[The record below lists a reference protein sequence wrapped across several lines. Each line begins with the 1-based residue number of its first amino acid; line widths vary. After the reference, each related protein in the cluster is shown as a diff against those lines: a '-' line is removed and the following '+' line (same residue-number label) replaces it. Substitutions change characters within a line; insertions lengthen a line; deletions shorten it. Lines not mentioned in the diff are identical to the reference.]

1 MAADRPA
8 RDLEDHRAPRKHTG
22 AAAFAVAAGIF
33 GSRVLGLVRQ
43 SLVARF
49 LGATEFSDAWVMAFQ
64 IPNMLQNLFGE
75 GALSAAFIPVYARLI
90 AAGEDEAAD
99 RVAGTVGAMLA
110 VVVSVFVL
118 VGIAAAPLLTYVIA
132 PGFSGAER
140 ELTVRLV
147 RILFPGMGLL
157 VLFAWSLGV
166 LNSHRRFLVSYTA
179 PMAWN
184 VVMIAALLWWGRD
197 ADKAHVVTMIAWA
210 SVAGSLVQF
219 LVTLPSVRAVAPQV
233 RFALRTGNEH
243 VRAVFRAFGPAF
255 LSRGVV
261 QISSVVDQI
270 LTSLLPNGA
279 VAIFGYASTL
289 YLLPVSLFGTSV
301 SVAELP
307 EMSRAT
313 FDGDGA
319 AGLLRARIDAA
330 LRRIAFLVVPSAVA
344 FVGIGDVLARVIFQ
358 HGEFTATD
366 TVYTW
371 AVLCGSAVGLL
382 AGTLG
387 RLYSSTY
394 YAMGDTRTPLRFAVV
409 RLALTT
415 ALGAAFALALPP
427 LLGIDRR
434 WGVAGLSASAGIA
447 AWVEFLLLR
456 SRLNRRIGSTGLS
469 GRFTVTLWA
478 LAVASAGLAIVVQE
492 SIRGWRPLLAGI
504 VVIAAYGVAYLGGAL
519 LLRVPEARVI
529 LGGFLRRFRAS
540 R

>member
-1 MAADRPA
+1 MAADRGA
-8 RDLEDHRAPRKHTG
+8 AHSEDHRTPRRHTG
-22 AAAFAVAAGIF
+22 AAAFVVALGIF
-33 GSRVLGLVRQ
+33 GSRLLGLVRQ

-49 LGATEFSDAWVMAFQ
+49 LGATVASDAWIMAFK

-99 RVAGTVGAMLA
+99 RVAGAVAAMLA
-110 VVVSVFVL
+110 VVVSVIVV
-118 VGIAAAPLLTYVIA
+118 VGIAAAPVLTYVIA
-132 PGFSGAER
+132 PGFTGAKR
-140 ELTVRLV
+140 ELTVHLV

-166 LNSHRRFLVSYTA
+166 LNSHRRFLVSYAA

-184 VVMIAALLWWGRD
+184 VVMIAALLWWGHG

-210 SVAGSLVQF
+210 SVVGSLMQF
-219 LVTLPSVRAVAPQV
+219 LVTVPSVRAVAPRL
-233 RFALRTGNEH
+233 RFALRTGSAH

-261 QISSVVDQI
+261 QISSIVDQI

-313 FDGDGA
+313 FGGDA
-319 AGLLRARIDAA
+319 AVGMLRARIDVA

-344 FVGIGDVLARVIFQ
+344 FVGIGDVLARLIFQ

-394 YAMGDTRTPLRFAVV
+394 YALSDTRTPLRFAAV

-415 ALGAAFALALPP
+415 VLGAAFALALPRM
-427 LLGIDRR
+427 LGIDAR

-456 SRLNRRIGSTGLS
+456 SRLNRRIGTTGLP
-469 GRFTVTLWA
+469 GRYAVTLWG
-478 LAVASAGLAIVVQE
+478 LAVASAGLAILVQAWA
-492 SIRGWRPLLAGI
+492 RGWRPLAAGV
-504 VVIAAYGVAYLGGAL
+504 VVIAVYGMAYVGGAL
-519 LLRVPEARVI
+519 LMRIPEARGI
-529 LGGFLRRFRAS
+529 LGGLARRFRAA

>member
-1 MAADRPA
+1 MAAEPRAHPND
-8 RDLEDHRAPRKHTG
+8 DHRAPRKHTG
-22 AAAFAVAAGIF
+22 AAAFVVALGIF

-43 SLVARF
+43 SLVARY
-49 LGATEFSDAWVMAFQ
+49 LGATIASDAWVMAFK
-64 IPNMLQNLFGE
+64 IPNVLQNLFGE

-90 AAGEDEAAD
+90 ARGEDEAAD
-99 RVAGTVGAMLA
+99 RLAGAVAAMLA
-110 VVVSVFVL
+110 VVVSVIVL
-118 VGIAAAPLLTYVIA
+118 AGIAAAPLLTYVIA
-132 PGFSGAER
+132 PGFTGEKRA
-140 ELTVRLV
+140 LTVELV

-157 VLFAWSLGV
+157 VLFAWGLGV

-184 VVMIAALLWWGRD
+184 VVMIAGLLWWGRD
-197 ADKAHVVTMIAWA
+197 ADKGHVVTMVAWA
-210 SVAGSLVQF
+210 SVVGSLFQF
-219 LVTLPSVRAVAPQV
+219 LFTVPSVRAVAPHV
-233 RFALRTGNEH
+233 RIAFDSGSEH

-261 QISSVVDQI
+261 QISSFVDQI

-279 VAIFGYASTL
+279 VAIFGYAFTL

-307 EMSRAT
+307 EMSRVAH
-313 FDGDGA
+313 DGDEA
-319 AGLLRARIDAA
+319 ASMLRGRIDAG

-344 FVGIGDVLARVIFQ
+344 FVAIGDVMVRLIFQ
-358 HGEFTATD
+358 HGEFTALD

-394 YAMGDTRTPLRFAVV
+394 YALRDTRTPLRFAVV
-409 RLALTT
+409 RLLLTT
-415 ALGAAFALALPP
+415 LLGAAFALLVPRM
-427 LLGIDRR
+427 LGIDPR
-434 WGVAGLSASAGIA
+434 WGVAGLSASAGVA

-469 GRFTVTLWA
+469 GRYAATLWG
-478 LAVASAGLAIVVQE
+478 LAVASAGVAVLVQRATLA
-492 SIRGWRPLLAGI
+492 WRPMVAGI
-504 VVIAAYGVAYLGGAL
+504 LVIAVYGTAYLGGAMAL
-519 LLRVPEARVI
+519 QVREARGV
-529 LGGFLRRFRAS
+529 LGGLGRRFRPA

>member
-1 MAADRPA
+1 MTGSPRADA
-8 RDLEDHRAPRKHTG
+8 TNDHRSPRRNTG
-22 AAAFAVAAGIF
+22 AAAFVVALGIF
-33 GSRVLGLVRQ
+33 GSRLLGLVRQ

-49 LGATEFSDAWVMAFQ
+49 LGATAASDAWVMAFK

-90 AAGEDEAAD
+90 ASGEDETAD
-99 RVAGTVGAMLA
+99 RVAGAVGAMLA
-110 VVVSVFVL
+110 LVVAVVVVA
-118 VGIAAAPLLTYVIA
+118 GIAAAPLLTYVIA
-132 PGFSGAER
+132 PGFSGEKR
-140 ELTVRLV
+140 DLTVRLV

-157 VLFAWSLGV
+157 VLFAWCLGV

-184 VVMIAALLWWGRD
+184 AVMIAALLWWGRGT
-197 ADKAHVVTMIAWA
+197 DKHHVVAMLAWA
-210 SVAGSLVQF
+210 SVAGSLLQL
-219 LVTLPSVRAVAPQV
+219 LVVLPSVRAVAPAI
-233 RFALRTGNEH
+233 RFAFGTASEH

-261 QISSVVDQI
+261 QISSIVDQI
-270 LTSLLPNGA
+270 LTSLLPVGA

-313 FDGDGA
+313 FESDSA
-319 AGLLRARIDAA
+319 AAMLRRRIDDG

-344 FVGIGDVLARVIFQ
+344 FVAIGDVLSALIFQ
-358 HGEFTATD
+358 HGEFSATD
-366 TVYTW
+366 TIYTW

-394 YAMGDTRTPLRFAVV
+394 YALRDTRTPLRFAAV
-409 RLALTT
+409 RLVLTT
-415 ALGAAFALALPP
+415 ALGALFALAAPRW
-427 LLGIDRR
+427 LGIDAR

-447 AWVEFLLLR
+447 AWVEFTLLR
-456 SRLNRRIGSTGLS
+456 SRLNARIGPTGLS
-469 GRFTVTLWA
+469 ARYTITLWA
-478 LAVASAGLAIVVQE
+478 LAVGSAALAVLVQ
-492 SIRGWRPLLAGI
+492 RATHAWRPMLAG
-504 VVIAAYGVAYLGGAL
+504 VVVVAVYGAVYLGAAL
-519 LLRVPEARVI
+519 LFRVPEARGI
-529 LGGFLRRFRAS
+529 LGGFARRFRLA